1 MKKSEALARI
11 NPKRSVFDYE
21 DVVSEVE
28 EAMALAY
35 FVYEAQKDEYLDG
48 KAVRGVYRLLD
59 RLSQQVKEL
68 FDVACD
74 VERELIRIKEG
85 S

>member
-1 MKKSEALARI
+1 MSTPAKQSEQPKK
-11 NPKRSVFDYE
+11 SVFDFE
-21 DVVSEVE
+21 EVVSEIE

-59 RLSQQVKEL
+59 RLSEQVKEL

-74 VERELIRIKEG
+74 IERELSKLKG
-85 S
+85 GK

>member
-1 MKKSEALARI
+1 MSAAIEQSGQLKK
-11 NPKRSVFDYE
+11 SVFDYE
-21 DVVSEVE
+21 DIVNEIE

-48 KAVRGVYRLLD
+48 KAARGIYRLLD
-59 RLSQQVKEL
+59 RLSEQVKEL

-74 VERELIRIKEG
+74 VQRELNQLKGGE
-85 S
+85 